1 MYRALYRKYR
11 PAAFRDVVG
20 QAHIVA
26 TLQQQL
32 KNGKLSHAYLFTGSR
47 GTGKTSCAKILA
59 KAANCLNPQEGD
71 ACLQCE
77 SCLRIEREE
86 NLDIVEIDAASNNG
100 VENIRNLKE
109 QVAYAP
115 AQSKYRVYIIDEVHM
130 LSTGAFNALL
140 KTLEEPPPAVLFI
153 LATTEVHKLPATIL
167 SRCQRFDFHRIEPEL
182 IAGRL
187 LDIAEKEGLQLEPDA
202 AMLIAAMADGGM
214 RDALSMLDLC
224 AAKGGVITEKVVEDA
239 TGTAGDE
246 LLLQLAE
253 AVHEGDAPAAL
264 RLIDQANRG
273 AVDLQYLCEQL
284 LKLYRDLM
292 IIKSVPDAS
301 ALVPRAKDQFAR
313 LQAAAGRYTLEE
325 IMLCMRQLSDALN
338 RMNAANRR
346 SELEMAV
353 IRICNPAL
361 SGEMESVLQ
370 RLAALEQGRAES
382 GSAGRVTPAPQPET
396 PLQAP
401 SLEQADTSAE
411 LPPDPLDAD
420 APPMAPEDEPAAAQ
434 LPPEA
439 APRETAPSASPAPA
453 QSPPSGR
460 VENWAEV
467 VRELGTKCP
476 LLAAY
481 LPGSAAYVQGDFLL
495 IDCESTQFHDLIRKA
510 EHRDMLRRAAEKVLG
525 RQYKLGPY
533 KKKDAADTAKDP
545 LDEIMQR
552 LESFEM

>member
-20 QAHIVA
+20 QSHIVT

-32 KNGKLSHAYLFTGSR
+32 KNGKLSHAYLFTGPR

-59 KAANCLNPQEGD
+59 KAANCLNPQDGD

-77 SCLRIEREE
+77 SCLRIERED

-167 SRCQRFDFHRIEPEL
+167 SRCQRFDFHRIEPEQ
-182 IAGRL
+182 IADRL
-187 LDIAEKEGLQLEPDA
+187 LDIAGKENLQLEPDA
-202 AMLIAAMADGGM
+202 AMLIAVMADGGM

-224 AAKGGVITEKVVEDA
+224 AAKGGAITEKTVEDA
-239 TGTAGDE
+239 TGTAADD
-246 LLLQLAE
+246 LLLQIAE
-253 AVHEGDAPAAL
+253 AVRQGDAPAAL
-264 RLIDQANRG
+264 RLIDQANKG

-292 IIKSVPDAS
+292 IIKSVPDS
-301 ALVPRAKDQFAR
+301 LALVPRAKAQFER
-313 LQAAAGRYTLEE
+313 LHSAAEQYTIEE
-325 IMLCMRQLSDALN
+325 LMLSMRQMSDALN

-361 SGEMESVLQ
+361 SGETENILK
-370 RLAALEQGRAES
+370 RLAALEQRLEAIGT
-382 GSAGRVTPAPQPET
+382 AGHIAPAPHAET
-396 PLQAP
+396 EHRAGASKPPNAAIEPPVATNTDAAPVVQAG
-401 SLEQADTSAE
+401 Q
-411 LPPDPLDAD
+411 
-420 APPMAPEDEPAAAQ
+420 AAAQ
-434 LPPEA
+434 QPGA
-439 APRETAPSASPAPA
+439 AVKKADASTSPSPGQNKTAV
-453 QSPPSGR
+453 R
-460 VENWAEV
+460 VENWEGV
-467 VRELGTKCP
+467 IRELGAKCP

-495 IDCESTQFHDLIRKA
+495 IDCDSSQFNDLVRRV
-510 EHRDMLRRAAEKVLG
+510 EYRDILRSAAEKVLG
-525 RQYKLGPY
+525 HRYKLGPY
-533 KKKDAADTAKDP
+533 RKDDPTKAPKDP